1 MIDRDTYV
9 ADSCGG
15 EGNLSNL
22 EQAPVNIIASS
33 DKGELY
39 NIPPLAN
46 DALEIISL
54 KRSCNQKNL

>member
-1 MIDRDTYV
+1 MLIDKDTYV
-9 ADSCGG
+9 GG
-15 EGNLSNL
+15 EENLSNL